1 MPRHGYSVIVLPS
14 MMEKNRLDMLLYDYA
29 MFLYDYQGAALFGV
43 APPPAASPVKRV
55 D

>member
-1 MPRHGYSVIVLPS
+1 
-14 MMEKNRLDMLLYDYA
+14 MEKNRLDMLLYDHA
-29 MFLYDYQGAALFGV
+29 CFCMIQGAALFGV